1 MLWISPKTDTDTFEM
16 DELFWFLKKK
26 PDTETKE
33 NVYIIPLISRKPR
46 QIVGFGVDI
55 KRTKDVMQRI
65 VDNSIFADNYAT
77 DGNFTY
83 MDVDFPGRHIQ
94 NFRDKSDTHNV
105 ESVNAD
111 LRHYISG
118 LRRRSKCFFRSIE
131 TLRAVVAVFSEA
143 YNKYG
148 DAKEKYKK
156 EVKHT
161 SKAKNLHK
169 YREVPFSILDFL

>member
-1 MLWISPKTDTDTFEM
+1 M
-16 DELFWFLKKK
+16 DELFWFLQKK
-26 PDTETKE
+26 PDTKTRE

-46 QIVGFGVDI
+46 QIVGFGVES
-55 KRTKDVMQRI
+55 KRNRDVMQRI
-65 VDNSIFADNYAT
+65 VDNAISANNYAT

-83 MDVDFPGRHIQ
+83 KDVDFPGRHIQ
-94 NFRDKSDTHNV
+94 NFTDKSDTHNV

-118 LRRRSKCFFRSIE
+118 LKRRSKCFFRSIE
-131 TLRAVVAVFSEA
+131 TLRAVIGYFVEA

-148 DAKEKYKK
+148 EAKEKYRK
-156 EVKHT
+156 EVRHT

-169 YREVPFSILDFL
+169 YREVPFSFLDFL